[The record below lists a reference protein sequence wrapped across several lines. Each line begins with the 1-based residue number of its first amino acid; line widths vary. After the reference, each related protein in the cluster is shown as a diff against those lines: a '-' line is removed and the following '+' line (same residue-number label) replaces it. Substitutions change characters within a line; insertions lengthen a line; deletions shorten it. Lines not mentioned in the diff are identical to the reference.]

1 MTRRSYWVELAVA
14 PLVVRG
20 ASGTSKPGGFG
31 TVDFSPKPG
40 NPLFEPPLE
49 PLELPLEPDEL
60 PEELPEKPKDEPDDE
75 DEEEEGEGEEDDG
88 VEEPDAEPDD
98 EPEDGF
104 EEPLEPLDASRAAF
118 RFSIASIILATG
130 TSRDRSRPASFAAP
144 SRKYLDRLEISDG
157 SSTPLPFSSIRPM

>member
-1 MTRRSYWVELAVA
+1 LFKSKSTIILSTYSMTRRSYWVELAVA

-49 PLELPLEPDEL
+49 PLDEPPLEPD
-60 PEELPEKPKDEPDDE
+60 DEA
-75 DEEEEGEGEEDDG
+75 EEEGEEKDG

-104 EEPLEPLDASRAAF
+104 EEPLEPLAASRAAF
-118 RFSIASIILATG
+118 RFSIASTILATG
-130 TSRDRSRPASFAAP
+130 TSRDRSRPASLAAP